1 MLTRLPLPLDLNSF
15 EVCDISHF
23 VSYKIIIFSYLFF
36 LLQPSLTLVCTIC
49 KYYKLISL
57 FYLCLTA
64 SISVAADSRC
74 GFFAGQ
80 HYC

>member
-23 VSYKIIIFSYLFF
+23 VNSST
-36 LLQPSLTLVCTIC
+36 LTLVCTIC
-49 KYYKLISL
+49 KYYKLISV